1 MFLSKSWI
9 TFTVYLMSGCLNSA
23 WTSSVNGNT
32 LSCSSSFSSYV
43 QYFYFSLWASPVSS
57 ALLGLLVRGLSRVL
71 HVELAAF
78 SLASLFAG
86 TLVVKVKESEVA
98 QSCPTLCD
106 PMDCSPPNS
115 SVHGILQ
122 ARILKWVAIS
132 FSRGSSRPRNQTQV
146 SCIVGRFFTNWAIWW
161 WVLPNQLL

>member
-1 MFLSKSWI
+1 METHFHGAVHSIHMFI
-9 TFTVYLMSGCLNSA
+9 
-23 WTSSVNGNT
+23 
-32 LSCSSSFSSYV
+32 
-43 QYFYFSLWASPVSS
+43 YFSLWASPVSS

-86 TLVVKVKESEVA
+86 TLVVKGKECEVA
-98 QSCPTLCD
+98 QSCLTLCD

-132 FSRGSSRPRNQTQV
+132 FSRGSSQPRDLTLI
-146 SCIVGRFFTNWAIWW
+146 SCIAGEFL
-161 WVLPNQLL
+161 LPLSYQESPSYLLKRSFIQPQVTTHCWRETRKVTL